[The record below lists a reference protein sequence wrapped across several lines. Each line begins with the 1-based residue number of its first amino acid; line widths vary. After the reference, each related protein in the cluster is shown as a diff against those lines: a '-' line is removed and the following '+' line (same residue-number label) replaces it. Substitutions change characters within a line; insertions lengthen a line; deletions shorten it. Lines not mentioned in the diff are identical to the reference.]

1 MNNSIAI
8 VLLAVSVILMHFS
21 QRIQNTEIDR
31 LKAEQTVLR
40 TMFTTKVDY
49 LNHLSWRHE
58 YAETLREELE
68 RFEREAGVK

>member
-1 MNNSIAI
+1 MRTLNKQIE
-8 VLLAVSVILMHFS
+8 LLQSE
-21 QRIQNTEIDR
+21 QN
-31 LKAEQTVLR
+31 VLR
-40 TMFTTKVDY
+40 SMFTVKVDY